1 MNIDELKV
9 KHENYNTDYPAK
21 HTHISIE
28 FAISVLEE
36 SLNRIIDVDS
46 DEAYYIQNTLE
57 DKIQEHKTYLD
68 DNR

>member
-28 FAISVLEE
+28 FAISVLEDFTTQYCE
-36 SLNRIIDVDS
+36 CGRIDS
-46 DEAYYIQNTLE
+46 NEPIE
-57 DKIQEHKTYLD
+57 IKIQELKTYLD
-68 DNR
+68 EKC